1 MIVTFNQYT
10 SLKKSVSIWD
20 SCGDLSHSHVWII
33 GAYCHYS
40 TGFEPPQAID
50 LSPDPKNSKFLYAVM
65 ATKVGGAA
73 AAIKYL

>member
-40 TGFEPPQAID
+40 TGFEPPQVWVVVCFGYLFRMHIHRID
-50 LSPDPKNSKFLYAVM
+50 LC
-65 ATKVGGAA
+65 
-73 AAIKYL
+73 IKTLLPIR